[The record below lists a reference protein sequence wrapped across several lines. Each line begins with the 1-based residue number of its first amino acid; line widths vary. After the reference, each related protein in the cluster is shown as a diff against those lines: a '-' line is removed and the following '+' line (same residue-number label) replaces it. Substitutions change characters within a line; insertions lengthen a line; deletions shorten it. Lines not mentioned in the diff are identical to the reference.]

1 MIYLVYVS
9 SATKLFTEDE
19 LLELLQKARTNNQ
32 RDGITGMLLYSNGN
46 FIQVIEGDEDAVLSL
61 HNRILSDPRHTRIIT
76 LLQRP
81 LTKRMFAE
89 WSMGFRNLDLA
100 PEEMPAGFTRFL
112 AESDDSTGASANGE
126 IVYKLLLNFRRTMR

>member
-1 MIYLVYVS
+1 MIYLVYIS
-9 SATKLFTEDE
+9 SATKLFTEAE
-19 LLELLQKARTNNQ
+19 LLELLEKARANNQ

-46 FIQVIEGDEDAVLSL
+46 FIQVIEGDEAAVLSL
-61 HNRILSDPRHTRIIT
+61 HKRILADPRHTRIMT

-112 AESDDSTGASANGE
+112 VEASAPTSSSANGE
-126 IVYKLLLNFRRTMR
+126 IVYKLLLNFRETMR